1 MHGNDREEVLIGEE
15 FTFDSEKVNF
25 SDEQM
30 QQVRITYDRENL

>member
-1 MHGNDREEVLIGEE
+1 MQGNDREETLIGEE

-30 QQVRITYDRENL
+30 Q